1 MIRWTILEAS
11 YTPTL
16 GVISCSLHL
25 DCVEKVSKLSSQQ
38 QPYYYYRACSWE
50 LVDLK
55 SNHDIWR
62 PVRTLQW
69 LSRCGDRTLDEAL
82 CRRRLTHNVMGWH
95 PFWVIIITA
104 SLVQTADRSRAG
116 AWEWC
121 SSPLVRLLN
130 LFAVYVKESLS
141 PSTKITVLWVV
152 EFVS

>member
-95 PFWVIIITA
+95 SFWGSFLT
-104 SLVQTADRSRAG
+104 
-116 AWEWC
+116 
-121 SSPLVRLLN
+121 
-130 LFAVYVKESLS
+130 LS
-141 PSTKITVLWVV
+141 PCLMRIQLEPVCLRNGKKSPNQETGLGNRGHMKVLNDTKLVLNEHEWHA
-152 EFVS
+152 